1 MGLNLD
7 SGSGFSKSG
16 SATLL
21 GLSRICFHVFYCRV
35 KDVKESKVLGLAGL
49 SYVDKTLPDT
59 PTLTETRSEEDDVQ
73 SPFKQCCGSRVK
85 KIPGSTSASKILS

>member
-16 SATLL
+16 SGTLL
-21 GLSRICFHVFYCRV
+21 LLSEICFHVFYFRV
-35 KDVKESKVLGLAGL
+35 KDVKESKVLGLTGL

-59 PTLTETRSEEDDVQ
+59 PTVTETRSEEDDGPV
-73 SPFKQCCGSRVK
+73 C
-85 KIPGSTSASKILS
+85 ILP